1 MSDAQPAAKHSANRR
16 ATSVRVARI
25 ADMISFGDLPPLLGA
40 LRKVGAAGA
49 DEVFKA

>member
-1 MSDAQPAAKHSANRR
+1 MSDSHDSGREWR
-16 ATSVRVARI
+16 LFI

-40 LRKVGAAGA
+40 LRKVGAGA